1 MISIVRL
8 RDGTEIVG
16 EVANPTRGD
25 MVLVTEPLQINYKI
39 TMMNPAPSMGLS
51 RFMPFAKDSEFKIF
65 REHVTAINEA
75 RESMKKYY
83 RYALTNYIIEL
94 DERIDKELISSS
106 VDEDSM
112 TETDFYTEL
121 LERVEPSGNMQ

>member
-51 RFMPFAKDSEFKIF
+51 RFMPFSKDGEFKIF